1 MHFPYAISPSSAIAS
16 GALPKKCVV
25 RTSSSTLIHCLR
37 LVLVL
42 DLLCTLAFKV
52 AIEGCRLKKPGLGDC
67 TPSIH
72 AENLTVLTRLLDL
85 AICAM
90 VCCFIYSRF
99 YKCQAYSVRDL
110 AQSLVYPAD

>member
-1 MHFPYAISPSSAIAS
+1 MHFPYAISPSSAIAA
-16 GALPKKCVV
+16 GTLPKDCVV

-42 DLLCTLAFKV
+42 NLLCTLAFKV
-52 AIEGCRLKKPGLGDC
+52 AIEGFRLRMPGLEDC

-72 AENLTVLTRLLDL
+72 VEDLTALTRLLDL

-90 VCCFIYSRF
+90 VCYFINPGFTNIRLTA
-99 YKCQAYSVRDL
+99 CAT
-110 AQSLVYPAD
+110 